1 MSLEAKLHVDG
12 ELIETARWPTEFTT
26 RRFYLV
32 LALRARRGTPRGR
45 SAATEPNVV
54 GAGWSQGSRA
64 LNTTP
69 KVMDKRTGLSRRYY
83 AMPVETQ
90 EFTA

>member
-45 SAATEPNVV
+45 SAATEPNGV
-54 GAGWSQGSRA
+54 GAQ
-64 LNTTP
+64 
-69 KVMDKRTGLSRRYY
+69 VGLKAVVLYG
-83 AMPVETQ
+83 AET
-90 EFTA
+90 AAN